1 MVERIPLLSPFYKWG
16 DWDKKEEW
24 FAQSNSVVALQMP
37 HALPYICSPVQ
48 RAPSAWNVL
57 PYPVHMGPHPPPE
70 PPLLAQVPLDFEAF
84 LDTTEIVTALPCLCW
99 LSPDHM
105 FAALSQPIKSIS
117 GPLHLARL
125 YAITEKCS
133 VMFEWQKESSSD
145 TSPPHSPS
153 PSIFRITPTISLPI
167 TFNCWSPLYST
178 VIGRCSFCL
187 LNVLSDR
194 KFTTSPGR
202 MWLLSSSAS

>member
-1 MVERIPLLSPFYKWG
+1 MVERITLLSPFYKWG

-37 HALPYICSPVQ
+37 HALPYTCSPAQ

-57 PYPVHMGPHPPPE
+57 SYPVHMGPHPPPWTSSTSSSA
-70 PPLLAQVPLDFEAF
+70 PGLWSLSWHHRDRHSSAM
-84 LDTTEIVTALPCLCW
+84 LCW